1 MYCSLRFFVDQ
12 TPDLAKAQNILR
24 IFEVAKSVLEI
35 PFDYISYTL
44 FDPDKDDLLIHEKY
58 SYNTQEIAA
67 FLDADILPTY
77 LGKSGDFSAPFISA
91 TCNGK
96 ATQIYARIRVETQF
110 PAYTQPFIIRV
121 DYEQKNA
128 PKLTLEKY
136 VFLIQAL
143 STMGFRI
150 NNCFYHVYTKK
161 NEATTL
167 DGGQVGSFTNYYER
181 NNLQK
186 FVLHHGE
193 GCLNR
198 FMDIY
203 CFNSVRLDLLKPE
216 TIRAITDIVGDSN
229 LTITDGVLS
238 FALGSV
244 DELSPNYRLT
254 HHHTLR
260 KLQKLLL

>member
-1 MYCSLRFFVDQ
+1 MYCSLRFYVDE
-12 TPDLAKAQNILR
+12 TPDLTKSQNILC
-24 IFEVAKSVLEI
+24 IFELFESVLEI
-35 PFDYISYTL
+35 KYDCILHML
-44 FDPDKDDLLIHEKY
+44 FNPDKDDLLIHEKY
-58 SYNTQEIAA
+58 SYNTQGIAA

-96 ATQIYARIRVETQF
+96 ATQIYSRIHVETQF

-121 DYEQKNA
+121 DYEQKYA
-128 PKLTLEKY
+128 SKLTPEKY
-136 VFLIQAL
+136 VFLTQAL

-161 NEATTL
+161 KEATTL
-167 DGGQVGSFTNYYER
+167 DGGQVGSFINYYER
-181 NNLQK
+181 KNLQK
-186 FVLHHGE
+186 SVLHHSK

-203 CFNSVRLDLLKPE
+203 CFNSIRLDLLKPE

-260 KLQKLLL
+260 KLKKLLL

>member
-1 MYCSLRFFVDQ
+1 MRM
-12 TPDLAKAQNILR
+12 
-24 IFEVAKSVLEI
+24 
-35 PFDYISYTL
+35 
-44 FDPDKDDLLIHEKY
+44 
-58 SYNTQEIAA
+58 
-67 FLDADILPTY
+67 
-77 LGKSGDFSAPFISA
+77 
-91 TCNGK
+91 
-96 ATQIYARIRVETQF
+96 
-110 PAYTQPFIIRV
+110 
-121 DYEQKNA
+121 
-128 PKLTLEKY
+128 
-136 VFLIQAL
+136 L
-143 STMGFRI
+143 STSSLISCSVGVRI
-150 NNCFYHVYTKK
+150 LVANVENIFSVAYTKK

-167 DGGQVGSFTNYYER
+167 DGGQVGSFINYYER